1 VGEPV
6 RTDLPMTVDDNGV
19 VEAPHHPAGAASA
32 DVHRPS
38 TTDAPDE
45 RQTGRVAGLVRAIRD
60 GDDQMVEQAVLRLSR
75 SKRALAPLALL
86 VGAFVMLFV
95 ALRLLLTNWRLT
107 IVQVLPAMWIWLAM
121 LDLKA
126 HVLRGREFLDLR
138 GPIVVVLVLVVTAIT
153 TAAFV
158 LNAVFAFTIAT
169 PGPPKIRPAFA
180 QVRSHWVVIT
190 GSGAVVGF
198 ALGLAAVVFER
209 WGVRW
214 FALSMSVVIGVM
226 MFCYVAIPSRLLGL
240 KTRDTSYTKRDQMA
254 AAAIGGML
262 GAVVCTPPY
271 LLGRLGVLMLGS
283 STLLVPGIILLV
295 IGFALQA
302 GATGSVTAIKMSAKL
317 AVGRPLLPTEPTAP
331 HS

>member
-1 VGEPV
+1 
-6 RTDLPMTVDDNGV
+6 M
-19 VEAPHHPAGAASA
+19 VETQ
-32 DVHRPS
+32 HRPDDPRAATPS
-38 TTDAPDE
+38 PAAEDPSDAE
-45 RQTGRVAGLVRAIRD
+45 RSGRVRGLVHAIRN
-60 GDDQMVEQAVLRLSR
+60 GDDTMVEQAVVRLSR
-75 SKRALAPLALL
+75 SKRALAPLALV
-86 VGAFVMLFV
+86 VGAFVMLFD
-95 ALRLLLTNWRLT
+95 ALRLLVTNWRLT

-126 HVLRGREFLDLR
+126 HVLRGRDFLDLR
-138 GPIVVVLVLVVTAIT
+138 GPVVVALVLAVTAIT

-169 PGPPKIRPAFA
+169 PGPPRIRPAFT
-180 QVRSHWVVIT
+180 QVRSHWVVIG

-214 FALSMSVVIGVM
+214 FALSMSIVIGVM

-240 KTRDTSYTKRDQMA
+240 KARDTSYTRRDKMA

-283 STLLVPGIILLV
+283 STLLIPGIVLLV
-295 IGFALQA
+295 IGLTLQA
-302 GATGSVTAIKMSAKL
+302 GATGSVKAIKMSAKL
-317 AVGRPLLPTEPTAP
+317 AVGRPPEPADQMGP
-331 HS
+331 QP